1 MYDIRDPKFWDE
13 GDLDKELRR
22 VFDVC
27 HTCRMCFSYC
37 PSFPSLFD
45 AIDRHEERGE
55 GEVEA
60 LTAEEM
66 EPVVDQCWQCKLCY
80 VKCPYTPPHKFMVD
94 FPRLLMRAKLVKV
107 RKHGVKLRERILGDP
122 DRLGRLNAGRLAA
135 FANWANRQPVFRRAL
150 ERLLG
155 IHRKRQLP
163 RFARVTFSKWFDDR
177 QRRPS
182 PGLRPP
188 SPAAAGEGH
197 SCPSVVE
204 GPGEGPRVVL
214 FPTCSIDYNYPQVG
228 VAAVQVLEHNG
239 KSVERPNVVC
249 CGLPAL
255 DGGDLDTAIARVEE
269 NVKTLLPLVR
279 EGKPVVV
286 LAPSCGLTMKQEWP
300 QLVPTEECKEVA
312 AAVMDAGEYLLKER
326 AAGRLDVNFPAPQG
340 SIAYH
345 VPCHL
350 RAQNIGQ
357 PFRAILGGVPE
368 TTVEPIEQCSA
379 FDGTW
384 GMKTEFYETSRRCAG
399 KLCGAIKGANASRV
413 MSDCM
418 LAGLNVAEETG
429 TAPSHP
435 LEVLRDAYGIATEA
449 DAPRC

>member
-1 MYDIRDPKFWDE
+1 MFDIRDPKFWDDA
-13 GDLDKELRR
+13 DLDREMRR

-37 PSFPSLFD
+37 PSFPALFD

-66 EPVVDQCWQCKLCY
+66 TPVVDQCWQCKLCY

-94 FPRLLMRAKLVKV
+94 FPRLMMRAKLVKV
-107 RKHGVKLRERILGDP
+107 RKHGVAFRERVLGDP

-163 RFARVTFSKWFDDR
+163 SFARTMFARWFDGR
-177 QRRPS
+177 KPS
-182 PGLRPP
+182 PGLSGHPLPQGGRG
-188 SPAAAGEGH
+188 AGGEG
-197 SCPSVVE
+197 VA
-204 GPGEGPRVVL
+204 L
-214 FPTCSIDYNYPQVG
+214 FPSCSVDYNYPQVG
-228 VAAVQVLEHNG
+228 IAAVQVLEHNG
-239 KSVERPNVVC
+239 KSIERPNVVC

-255 DGGDLDTAIARVEE
+255 DGGDLDTAIRRVEQ
-269 NVKTLLPLVR
+269 NVETLLPLVR
-279 EGKPVVV
+279 AGKPVVV
-286 LAPSCGLTMKQEWP
+286 LAPSCGLMMKQEWP

-312 AAVMDAGEYLLKER
+312 AATMDIGEYLLKER
-326 AAGRLDVNFPAPQG
+326 AAGRLDVNFTAPQG

-345 VPCHL
+345 IPCHL

-357 PFRAILGGVPE
+357 PFRAILGGVPG
-368 TTVEPIEQCSA
+368 TTIEPIEQCSA

-399 KLCGAIKGANASRV
+399 KLCDAIKSAGAGRV
-413 MSDCM
+413 ISDCM

-435 LEVLRDAYGIATEA
+435 IEVLRDAYGLPT
-449 DAPRC
+449 D

>member
-1 MYDIRDPKFWDE
+1 MVDIRDPKFWDE
-13 GDLDKELRR
+13 DDLDKEMRR

-55 GEVEA
+55 GEVAA
-60 LTAEEM
+60 LTPEEIA
-66 EPVVDQCWQCKLCY
+66 PVVDQCWQCKLCY

-94 FPRLLMRAKLVKV
+94 FPRLLMRAKLVKT
-107 RKHGVKLRERILGDP
+107 RQHGVKLRERVLGDP
-122 DRLGRLNAGRLAA
+122 DRLGRLNAGRLAS
-135 FANWANRQPVFRRAL
+135 FANWANRQPLFRRAL
-150 ERLLG
+150 QRLLG

-163 RFARVTFSKWFDDR
+163 RFARTTFAKWFESR
-177 QRRPS
+177 KPS
-182 PGLRPP
+182 
-188 SPAAAGEGH
+188 AAGAGEGT
-197 SCPSVVE
+197 
-204 GPGEGPRVVL
+204 RVAL
-214 FPTCSIDYNYPQVG
+214 FPTCSIDYNYPHVG
-228 VAAVQVLEHNG
+228 IAAVQVLEHNG

-255 DGGDLDTAIARVEE
+255 DGGDLETAIARVEQ

-300 QLVPTEECKEVA
+300 QLLPTEECKEVA
-312 AAVMDAGEYLLKER
+312 AAVVDAGEYLLKER
-326 AAGRLDVNFPAPQG
+326 AAGRLDVDFAAPQG

-357 PFRAILGGVPE
+357 PFRAILGGVPG
-368 TTVEPIEQCSA
+368 TTIEPIEQCSA

-399 KLCGAIKGANASRV
+399 KLCGAIKGANADRV

-435 LEVLRDAYGIATEA
+435 LEVLRDAYGLHE
-449 DAPRC
+449 

>member
-13 GDLDKELRR
+13 ADLDHEMRR

-45 AIDRHEERGE
+45 AIDRHEAAGE

-66 EPVVDQCWQCKLCY
+66 TPVVDQCWQCKLCY

-107 RKHGVKLRERILGDP
+107 RKHGVAFRERVLGDP

-135 FANWANRQPVFRRAL
+135 FANWANRQPVFRRAM
-150 ERLLG
+150 EKLLG

-163 RFARVTFSKWFDDR
+163 TFARTTFARWFDAR
-177 QRRPS
+177 NAQRATRN
-182 PGLRPP
+182 GQRI
-188 SPAAAGEGH
+188 A
-197 SCPSVVE
+197 
-204 GPGEGPRVVL
+204 L
-214 FPTCSIDYNYPQVG
+214 FPTCSVDYNYPQVG
-228 VAAVQVLEHNG
+228 IAAVQVLEHNG
-239 KSVERPNVVC
+239 KSIERPNVVC

-255 DGGDLDTAIARVEE
+255 DGGDLDTAIRRVEQ
-269 NVKTLLPLVR
+269 NVETLLPLVR
-279 EGKPVVV
+279 AGKPVVV
-286 LAPSCGLTMKQEWP
+286 LAPSCGLMMKQEWP

-312 AAVMDAGEYLLKER
+312 AATMDIGEFLLKER
-326 AAGRLDVNFPAPQG
+326 AAGRLNVNFTAPQG

-345 VPCHL
+345 IPCHL

-357 PFRAILGGVPE
+357 PFRAILGGVPG
-368 TTVEPIEQCSA
+368 TTIEPIEQCSA

-384 GMKTEFYETSRRCAG
+384 GMKTEYYETSRRCAG
-399 KLCGAIKGANASRV
+399 KLCGAIKSANADKV
-413 MSDCM
+413 ISDCM
-418 LAGLNVAEETG
+418 LAGLNVVEETG

-435 LEVLRDAYGIATEA
+435 IEVLRDAYGLT
-449 DAPRC
+449 

>member
-1 MYDIRDPKFWDE
+1 MFDIRDPRYWDE
-13 GDLDKELRR
+13 AALDKELRR

-60 LTAEEM
+60 LTAEEIK
-66 EPVVDQCWQCKLCY
+66 PVVDQCWQCKLCY
-80 VKCPYTPPHKFMVD
+80 VKCPYTPPHKFAVD
-94 FPRLLMRAKLVKV
+94 FPRLLMRAKLVKSRRDGV
-107 RKHGVKLRERILGDP
+107 RFRERVLGDP
-122 DRLGRLNAGRLAA
+122 DRLGRSSTGRFAA
-135 FANWANRQPVFRRAL
+135 FANWANRQPVFRRAM
-150 ERLLG
+150 EKLLG
-155 IHRKRQLP
+155 VHRKRQLP
-163 RFARVTFSKWFDDR
+163 SFARTTFSRWFD
-177 QRRPS
+177 RRAKKQNPTV
-182 PGLRPP
+182 
-188 SPAAAGEGH
+188 A
-197 SCPSVVE
+197 
-204 GPGEGPRVVL
+204 L
-214 FPTCSIDYNYPQVG
+214 FATCSVDYNYPQVG

-239 KSVERPNVVC
+239 KSIERPNVVC

-255 DGGDLDTAIARVEE
+255 DGGDLDTAIRRVEQ

-279 EGKPVVV
+279 AGKPVVV

-300 QLVPTEECKEVA
+300 HLVPTEECKEVA
-312 AAVMDAGEYLLKER
+312 AATMDIGEYLLKEK
-326 AAGRLDVNFPAPQG
+326 AAGRLDTNFSAPQG

-357 PFRAILGGVPE
+357 PFRALLGNVPG
-368 TTVEPIEQCSA
+368 TTIEPIEQCSA

-399 KLCGAIKGANASRV
+399 KLCGAIKSANAGRV
-413 MSDCM
+413 ISDCM
-418 LAGLNVAEETG
+418 LAGLNVAEEMG

-435 LEVLRDAYGIATEA
+435 IEVLRDAYGLGTV
-449 DAPRC
+449 

>member
-1 MYDIRDPKFWDE
+1 MFDIRNPQYWDE
-13 GDLDKELRR
+13 AELDRELRR

-37 PSFPSLFD
+37 PSFPALFD

-60 LTAEEM
+60 LTAEEIV
-66 EPVVDQCWQCKLCY
+66 PVVDQCWQCKLCY
-80 VKCPYTPPHKFMVD
+80 VKCPYTPPHKFAVD
-94 FPRLLMRAKLVKV
+94 FPRLLMRAKLVKTRRDGV
-107 RKHGVKLRERILGDP
+107 RFRERILGDP
-122 DRLGRLNAGRLAA
+122 DRLGRLNTGRLAA
-135 FANWANRQPVFRRAL
+135 FANWSNRQPVLRRAL

-163 RFARVTFSKWFDDR
+163 TFARTTFAKWFDLR
-177 QRRPS
+177 SAARERRLQSGAEAP
-182 PGLRPP
+182 
-188 SPAAAGEGH
+188 H
-197 SCPSVVE
+197 SKIA
-204 GPGEGPRVVL
+204 L
-214 FPTCSIDYNYPQVG
+214 FATCSVDYNYPQVG

-239 KSVERPNVVC
+239 KSIERPNVVC

-255 DGGDLDTAIARVEE
+255 DGGDLDTAIQRVEE

-279 EGKPVVV
+279 AGKPVVV
-286 LAPSCGLTMKQEWP
+286 LAPSCGLMMKQEWP

-312 AAVMDAGEYLLKER
+312 AATMDIGEYLLKER
-326 AAGRLDVNFPAPQG
+326 AAGRLDVNFTAPQG

-345 VPCHL
+345 IPCHL

-357 PFRAILGGVPE
+357 PFRAILGGVPG
-368 TTVEPIEQCSA
+368 TTIEPIEQCSA

-399 KLCGAIKGANASRV
+399 KLCGAIKSANAGRV
-413 MSDCM
+413 ISDCM

-435 LEVLRDAYGIATEA
+435 IEVLRDAYGLEVGGS
-449 DAPRC
+449 

>member
-1 MYDIRDPKFWDE
+1 MFDVRNSKYWDE
-13 GDLDKELRR
+13 AELDRELRR

-55 GEVEA
+55 GEVDA
-60 LTAEEM
+60 LTAEEIV
-66 EPVVDQCWQCKLCY
+66 PVVDQCWQCKLCY
-80 VKCPYTPPHKFMVD
+80 VKCPYTPPHKFAVD
-94 FPRLLMRAKLVKV
+94 FPRLLMRAKLVKTRRDGV
-107 RKHGVKLRERILGDP
+107 RFRERVLGDP
-122 DRLGRLNAGRLAA
+122 DRLGRLNTGRLAA
-135 FANWANRQPVFRRAL
+135 FANWANRQPLFRRAM
-150 ERLLG
+150 EKLLG

-163 RFARVTFSKWFDDR
+163 SFARTTFARWFD
-177 QRRPS
+177 
-182 PGLRPP
+182 GHV
-188 SPAAAGEGH
+188 AAAASAAGQ
-197 SCPSVVE
+197 
-204 GPGEGPRVVL
+204 PRAAAPTPLVL
-214 FPTCSIDYNYPQVG
+214 FASCSVDYNYPQVG

-239 KSVERPNVVC
+239 KSIERPDVVC

-255 DGGDLDTAIARVEE
+255 DGGDLDTAIKRVEQ

-279 EGKPVVV
+279 QGKPIVV
-286 LAPSCGLTMKQEWP
+286 LAPSCGLMMKQEWP
-300 QLVPTEECKEVA
+300 QLMPTEECKEVA
-312 AAVMDAGEYLLKER
+312 AATMDIGEYLLKEK
-326 AAGRLDVNFPAPQG
+326 AAGRLDVNFTAPQG

-357 PFRAILGGVPE
+357 PFRAILGGVPG
-368 TTVEPIEQCSA
+368 TTIEPIEQCSA

-399 KLCGAIKGANASRV
+399 KLCGAIKSANANRV
-413 MSDCM
+413 ISDCM

-435 LEVLRDAYGIATEA
+435 IEVMRDAYGLGN
-449 DAPRC
+449 P